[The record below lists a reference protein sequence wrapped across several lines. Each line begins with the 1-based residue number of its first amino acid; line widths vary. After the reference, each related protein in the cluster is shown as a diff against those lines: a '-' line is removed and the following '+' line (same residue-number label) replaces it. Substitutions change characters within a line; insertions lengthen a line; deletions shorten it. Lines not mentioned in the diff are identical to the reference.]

1 MPLLSRSPKFFPC
14 ALSDSLALSSTSPR
28 PPVVLHLHRLSP
40 QAGARFDCR
49 ILIKIQHAPPP
60 GSRLDRTQSEII
72 RITLAIRRLYAQSDA
87 KVTQK

>member
-1 MPLLSRSPKFFPC
+1 MF
-14 ALSDSLALSSTSPR
+14 A
-28 PPVVLHLHRLSP
+28 LHLHRLSP

-49 ILIKIQHAPPP
+49 ILIKIQHAPPGP
-60 GSRLDRTQSEII
+60 RLDRTQSEII